1 MGFVANAISSILGGG
16 RREPVPVSAA
26 PVQDNVTA
34 RDLVASTS
42 SSDPD
47 SATMGSDS
55 KKQKR
60 KRGKAALMINKN
72 QNTTSGASSTGLN
85 I

>member
-16 RREPVPVSAA
+16 RREPVSAA